1 MSNYNYNEMCR
12 DLGYDPTD
20 PEHIEKM
27 QNDFAQDEL
36 TTVGLTEADVELLK
50 SEEPTDGEL
59 DEIADE

>member
-1 MSNYNYNEMCR
+1 MSYNYNDVCR

-36 TTVGLTEADVELLK
+36 TTVGLTLADIELLQC
-50 SEEPTDGEL
+50 EEPTDTQL
-59 DEIADE
+59 DDIDNE